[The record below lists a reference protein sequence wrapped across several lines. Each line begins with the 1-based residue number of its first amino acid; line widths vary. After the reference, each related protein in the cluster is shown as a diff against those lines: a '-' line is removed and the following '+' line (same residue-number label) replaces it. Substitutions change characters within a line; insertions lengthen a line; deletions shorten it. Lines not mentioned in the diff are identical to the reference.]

1 VPFVAPAPPGQ
12 AMLFP
17 RHLETD
23 HPADIIRWAVD
34 TYGLDRVVLTTSFSD
49 AVLSHLAATAAPGLE
64 IVLLD
69 TQYLFAETEWYADQ
83 LVRRFD
89 LHLRVVHPDPSVD
102 RDDLWQTD
110 PDACCRARKVEPLD
124 RALEGKSAWITGVR
138 RADSPSRAGARVASL
153 DANRNIVKINPIVN
167 WSDDEVELYQDLFD
181 LPRHPLTDRGY
192 PSIGCW
198 PCTTPVREGDD
209 PRAGR
214 WAGKAKTEC
223 GLHP

>member
-1 VPFVAPAPPGQ
+1 
-12 AMLFP
+12 MLFP

-23 HPADIIRWAVD
+23 HPADVIRWAVD
-34 TYGLDRVVLTTSFSD
+34 AYGLDRIVLTTSFSD

-69 TQYLFAETEWYADQ
+69 TQYLFAETEWYAEQ
-83 LVRRFD
+83 LVRRFG
-89 LHLRVVHPDPSVD
+89 LNLRVVHPDASVD

-110 PDACCRARKVEPLD
+110 PDACCRARKVEPLN
-124 RALEGKSAWITGVR
+124 RVLEGKSAWITGVR
-138 RADSPSRAGARVASL
+138 RADSPSRASARVASL
-153 DANRNIVKINPIVN
+153 DAARNIVKINPIVH
-167 WSDDEVELYQDLFD
+167 WSDDEVELYQELFE

-198 PCTTPVREGDD
+198 PCTTPVRDGDD

-214 WAGKAKTEC
+214 WAGSGKTEC
-223 GLHP
+223 GLHL

>member
-1 VPFVAPAPPGQ
+1 
-12 AMLFP
+12 MLFP

-23 HPADIIRWAVD
+23 HPADVIRWAVD
-34 TYGLDRVVLTTSFSD
+34 AYGLDRIVLTTSFSD

-69 TQYLFAETEWYADQ
+69 TQYLFAETEWYAEQ
-83 LVRRFD
+83 LVRRFG
-89 LHLRVVHPDPSVD
+89 LNLRVVHPDASVD

-110 PDACCRARKVEPLD
+110 PDACCWARKVEPLN
-124 RALEGKSAWITGVR
+124 RVLEGKSAWITGVR
-138 RADSPSRAGARVASL
+138 RADSPSRASARVASL
-153 DANRNIVKINPIVN
+153 DAARNIVKINPIVH
-167 WSDDEVELYQDLFD
+167 WSDDEVELYQELFE

-198 PCTTPVREGDD
+198 PCTTPVRDGDD

-214 WAGKAKTEC
+214 WAGSGKTEC
-223 GLHP
+223 GLHM

>member
-1 VPFVAPAPPGQ
+1 
-12 AMLFP
+12 MLFP

-23 HPADIIRWAVD
+23 HPAEVIRWAVD
-34 TYGLDRVVLTTSFSD
+34 AYGLDKVVLTTSFSD

-83 LVRRFD
+83 LVRRFG
-89 LHLRVVHPDPSVD
+89 LNLRVVHPDAAVV
-102 RDDLWQTD
+102 RDDLWQSD
-110 PDACCRARKVEPLD
+110 PDACCRARKVEPLN
-124 RALEGKSAWITGVR
+124 RVLEGKSAWITGVR

-153 DANRNIVKINPIVN
+153 DASRNIVKVNPIVH
-167 WSDDEVELYQDLFD
+167 WSDDDVELYQELFD

-198 PCTTPVREGDD
+198 PCTTPVRDGDD
-209 PRAGR
+209 TRAGR
-214 WAGKAKTEC
+214 WAGSAKTEC
-223 GLHP
+223 GLHL